1 MTVSAPRWDMTNVY
15 PALDYSYSTTDSR
28 NKEAM
33 RILSEFEQVNVKT
46 SILQTRFTAWAGK
59 LGKPAIK
66 KADKTNPSAKAHEF
80 ILSRYDK
87 VHFVRFTNLD

>member
-1 MTVSAPRWDMTNVY
+1 M
-15 PALDYSYSTTDSR
+15 
-28 NKEAM
+28 
-33 RILSEFEQVNVKT
+33 KT